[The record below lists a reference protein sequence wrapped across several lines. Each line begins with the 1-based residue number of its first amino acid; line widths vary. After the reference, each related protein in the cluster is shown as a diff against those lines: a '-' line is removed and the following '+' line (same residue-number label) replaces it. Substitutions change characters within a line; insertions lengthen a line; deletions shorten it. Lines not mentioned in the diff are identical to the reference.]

1 MSRKFKERL
10 GRVVAVECSL
20 CSAAEGRAVFR
31 PVADFQRSSGNPLG
45 VQARCRGCRRGA
57 ARTRNGRIRRMLH
70 DARCNAARAGRR
82 CTIAY
87 EDIDRAFGDRC
98 AVTGL
103 PFDMGVTVV
112 GGRLRNHNA
121 PSLDRRDATVG
132 YVSGNIQVVLAW
144 VNQAKGRD
152 TQRRFKRRL
161 RLGAVKQA
169 RHVERWQRP
178 PQGVALRSVIG

>member
-1 MSRKFKERL
+1 MSRKFRERA
-10 GRVVAVECSL
+10 GRVVAAECAL
-20 CSAAEGRAVFR
+20 CSEAEGGPVLR
-31 PVADFQRSSGNPLG
+31 PVADFQRDSNGPLG

-70 DARCNAARAGRR
+70 DARWNAARAGRR
-82 CTIAY
+82 CTIGY
-87 EDIDRAFGDRC
+87 EDVDRVFGDRC

-112 GGRLRNHNA
+112 DGRLRNHNA

-132 YVSGNIQVVLAW
+132 YVAGNIQVVLAW
-144 VNQAKGRD
+144 VNQAKGKG
-152 TQRRFKRRL
+152 TQRQFKRRL